1 MINFFSQRPEL
12 LGLGLGN
19 LLGCNRSGLLGNNGS
34 FFGRNLSRLL
44 ERSLDSGYDVGYGG
58 LLGID
63 SGLHGFLDAGFALLL
78 HGSVGTGLSLLR
90 LLLLFELALFG
101 TFGDSAAH
109 GIEHYGN
116 RFGGIVIC
124 RDNVINVG
132 RITTS
137 VYHCRYYLADPVATA
152 MTLSQADIFLL
163 VGLPVFSAALYPVL
177 LALFGRRTIVPLT
190 APVAGFVV
198 FFLYKALSFSS
209 VLHTVLCSILY
220 LAVLVFFLLTALGV
234 LRTRI
239 FLILLAGLPLLVH
252 IIMDLSDY
260 EGFFL
265 FLPELSVL
273 LLMASLL
280 CLALRLRPAGKG
292 AKP

>member
-1 MINFFSQRPEL
+1 MKEKIEEISLSMERGHRRVLRVLGVL
-12 LGLGLGN
+12 LAIGLFVLLWKWRGLTAMQPLVDG
-19 LLGCNRSGLLGNNGS
+19 GM
-34 FFGRNLSRLL
+34 GRWTRAVL
-44 ERSLDSGYDVGYGG
+44 ES
-58 LLGID
+58 
-63 SGLHGFLDAGFALLL
+63 
-78 HGSVGTGLSLLR
+78 
-90 LLLLFELALFG
+90 
-101 TFGDSAAH
+101 
-109 GIEHYGN
+109 
-116 RFGGIVIC
+116 IVI
-124 RDNVINVG
+124 
-132 RITTS
+132 T
-137 VYHCRYYLADPVATA
+137 LAAQWV
-152 MTLSQADIFLL
+152 LCLL
-163 VGLPVFSAALYPVL
+163 PWPL

-239 FLILLAGLPLLVH
+239 FLLLLAGLPLLVH

-260 EGFFL
+260 ESFFL

-280 CLALRLRPAGKG
+280 CLALRLRPAGRREKT
-292 AKP
+292 

>member
-1 MINFFSQRPEL
+1 MEPIVEGGQRRWL
-12 LGLGLGN
+12 LAIGESIAVSLAAQWVLY
-19 LLGCNRSGLLGNNGS
+19 LL
-34 FFGRNLSRLL
+34 
-44 ERSLDSGYDVGYGG
+44 
-58 LLGID
+58 
-63 SGLHGFLDAGFALLL
+63 
-78 HGSVGTGLSLLR
+78 
-90 LLLLFELALFG
+90 
-101 TFGDSAAH
+101 
-109 GIEHYGN
+109 
-116 RFGGIVIC
+116 
-124 RDNVINVG
+124 
-132 RITTS
+132 
-137 VYHCRYYLADPVATA
+137 PW
-152 MTLSQADIFLL
+152 
-163 VGLPVFSAALYPVL
+163 PL

-280 CLALRLRPAGKG
+280 CLALRLRPSGKG

>member
-1 MINFFSQRPEL
+1 MKEKIEEISLSMERGHRRVLRVLGVL
-12 LGLGLGN
+12 LAIGLFVLLWKWRGLTAMQPLVDG
-19 LLGCNRSGLLGNNGS
+19 GM
-34 FFGRNLSRLL
+34 GRWTRAVL
-44 ERSLDSGYDVGYGG
+44 ES
-58 LLGID
+58 
-63 SGLHGFLDAGFALLL
+63 
-78 HGSVGTGLSLLR
+78 
-90 LLLLFELALFG
+90 
-101 TFGDSAAH
+101 
-109 GIEHYGN
+109 
-116 RFGGIVIC
+116 IVI
-124 RDNVINVG
+124 
-132 RITTS
+132 T
-137 VYHCRYYLADPVATA
+137 LAAQWV
-152 MTLSQADIFLL
+152 LCLL
-163 VGLPVFSAALYPVL
+163 PWPL

-280 CLALRLRPAGKG
+280 CLALRLRPAGRREKT
-292 AKP
+292 

>member
-1 MINFFSQRPEL
+1 MNQKFRFTAEPRSALCL
-12 LGLGLGN
+12 LSMALM
-19 LLGCNRSGLLGNNGS
+19 LL
-34 FFGRNLSRLL
+34 
-44 ERSLDSGYDVGYGG
+44 
-58 LLGID
+58 
-63 SGLHGFLDAGFALLL
+63 
-78 HGSVGTGLSLLR
+78 
-90 LLLLFELALFG
+90 
-101 TFGDSAAH
+101 SAAA
-109 GIEHYGN
+109 
-116 RFGGIVIC
+116 RLW
-124 RDNVINVG
+124 
-132 RITTS
+132 
-137 VYHCRYYLADPVATA
+137 YYLADPVATA

-163 VGLPVFSAALYPVL
+163 VGLPVFSA
-177 LALFGRRTIVPLT
+177 ALFGRRTIVPLT

-239 FLILLAGLPLLVH
+239 FLLLLAGLPLLVH
-252 IIMDLSDY
+252 IIMDFSDY

-280 CLALRLRPAGKG
+280 CLALRLRPAGRREKT
-292 AKP
+292 

>member
-1 MINFFSQRPEL
+1 
-12 LGLGLGN
+12 
-19 LLGCNRSGLLGNNGS
+19 
-34 FFGRNLSRLL
+34 
-44 ERSLDSGYDVGYGG
+44 
-58 LLGID
+58 
-63 SGLHGFLDAGFALLL
+63 
-78 HGSVGTGLSLLR
+78 
-90 LLLLFELALFG
+90 
-101 TFGDSAAH
+101 
-109 GIEHYGN
+109 
-116 RFGGIVIC
+116 
-124 RDNVINVG
+124 
-132 RITTS
+132 
-137 VYHCRYYLADPVATA
+137 

-177 LALFGRRTIVPLT
+177 LALFGRRTIVPLL

-198 FFLYKALSFSS
+198 FFIYKALSFSS

-234 LRTRI
+234 LRTRF

-280 CLALRLRPAGKG
+280 CLALRLRRPGREQSHDAPLPA
-292 AKP
+292 

>member
-1 MINFFSQRPEL
+1 MNQKFRFTAEPRSALCL
-12 LGLGLGN
+12 LSMALM
-19 LLGCNRSGLLGNNGS
+19 LL
-34 FFGRNLSRLL
+34 
-44 ERSLDSGYDVGYGG
+44 
-58 LLGID
+58 
-63 SGLHGFLDAGFALLL
+63 
-78 HGSVGTGLSLLR
+78 
-90 LLLLFELALFG
+90 
-101 TFGDSAAH
+101 SAAA
-109 GIEHYGN
+109 
-116 RFGGIVIC
+116 RLW
-124 RDNVINVG
+124 
-132 RITTS
+132 
-137 VYHCRYYLADPVATA
+137 YYLADPVATA

-209 VLHTVLCSILY
+209 VLHTVLCTILY

-239 FLILLAGLPLLVH
+239 FLLLLLAGLPLLVH